1 MTAGRGPKAGFTL
14 VELIVSMLIFSVVS
28 AAMYATFS
36 AVTKQVSRVSADNS
50 LAEKG
55 QRVLSYLEEDMRMIG
70 FLLGADAQIPYCPG
84 ADNGTGAALPS
95 KSPVLSHASGNPY
108 DTLTFLTSRP
118 VEISDSAA
126 CRKLFTPGNDAQKDC
141 SSGDPSGHNND
152 RIDYYLATRC
162 ESPAG
167 GASVTVSADDPCYR
181 GIALGA
187 TPAENGRSLVTFDS
201 LRMSGSDIAGSAS
214 QLYYSLASA
223 GATLTFREPIQ
234 QNIPDGSTVYAV
246 RMYRYAVVGRSF
258 RRIGWDSGCGCGP
271 DVSADLIP
279 ASDSGGASGGV
290 DGVRFEFSF
299 LDPGSNTMVTGP
311 LPASLSEV
319 RTVSA
324 WLLLRADKPDA
335 SYTDERTYTLGTK
348 DGITLGPYRD
358 HYRRVLLHKTV
369 EVKNLASIN

>member
-1 MTAGRGPKAGFTL
+1 MAGFTL
-14 VELIVSMLIFSVVS
+14 VELIVSVLIFTAVS
-28 AAMYATFS
+28 TAMYATFS
-36 AVTKQVSRVSADNS
+36 AVTSQVNRVSVDNS

-70 FLLGADAQIPYCPG
+70 FLLGPDAQIPYCPG
-84 ADNGTGAALPS
+84 ADNGNGAALPS
-95 KSPVLSHASGNPY
+95 KSPTLSHTSGNPY

-118 VEISDSAA
+118 VEISDSAS
-126 CRKLFTPGNDAQKDC
+126 CRQLFTPGGSEAQKDC

-162 ESPAG
+162 QSHTG
-167 GASVTVSADDPCYR
+167 GASVTVSAPDSCYR
-181 GIALGA
+181 GIALGP

-201 LRMSGSDIAGSAS
+201 LRMSGSDVAGSAS

-223 GATLTFREPIQ
+223 GTTLTFREPIQ
-234 QNIPDGSTVYAV
+234 QDIPDGSTVYAV

-258 RRIGWDSGCGCGP
+258 RRIGWDSGCDCGP

-290 DGVRFEFSF
+290 DGVRFEFSV
-299 LDPGSNTMVTGP
+299 LDPVSNTMVTGP

-335 SYTDERTYTLGTK
+335 GYTDDRIYTLGTK
-348 DGITLGPYRD
+348 DGRITLGPYRD